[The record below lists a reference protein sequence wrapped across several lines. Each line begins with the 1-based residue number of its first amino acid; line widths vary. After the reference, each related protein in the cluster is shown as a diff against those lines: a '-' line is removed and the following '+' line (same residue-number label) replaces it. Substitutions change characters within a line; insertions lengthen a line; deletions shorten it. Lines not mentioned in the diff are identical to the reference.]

1 MKLRVTEYLDLD
13 LDQDKW
19 CCNKCGAVLN
29 DADKNYKE
37 ACLIYERNPN
47 EVHRPLVEAEYN
59 FSPDPNWVRIIE
71 FYCPS
76 CGAQMET
83 EYLPPGHPLTHDIE
97 IDVAALKARVQS
109 KELGIKE
116 GRLYK
121 SI

>member
-19 CCNKCGAVLN
+19 CCNKCSAVLN

-37 ACLIYERNPN
+37 ACLIHEKNPK
-47 EVHRPLVEAEYN
+47 EVHQPIVEEEYN

-83 EYLPPGHPLTHDIE
+83 EYLPPGHPLTYDIE
-97 IDVAALKARVQS
+97 IDVPALKARLLS
-109 KELGIKE
+109 KELVIKE
-116 GRLYK
+116 GRLFL
-121 SI
+121 S